1 MSNNQRNILVVGC
14 IIFGVLALGSIGTG
28 IIATALSHDRNTTR
42 TRTVSS
48 NRTEK
53 TVNQQQ
59 NSNEIQTRVLEEKE
73 KIEKKVQEYENIH
86 LPNWYKLVEA
96 LEASDVTDSYK
107 YAEIAQKQTK
117 EILDDIPGVDW
128 GNTGDKEFDIQCKQL
143 KEKMLEAY
151 TAKYESIVKLMV
163 FIENP
168 DSPEKMTEAIV
179 AVEDSADIW
188 EDFIDEVSEVIY

>member
-1 MSNNQRNILVVGC
+1 MTDKQRNTLVVGC
-14 IIFGVLALGSIGTG
+14 IIFGILALGSVGTG
-28 IIATALSHDRNTTR
+28 IIATALGQTGTTAR
-42 TRTVSS
+42 TRTVRS

-53 TVNQQQ
+53 AASQQQ
-59 NSNEIQTRVLEEKE
+59 SSNEIQTKVFEEKE
-73 KIEKKVQEYENIH
+73 RIEKKIQENENIH

-96 LEASDVTDSYK
+96 LEASDITDSYK
-107 YAEIAQKQTK
+107 YAETAKKQTK
-117 EILDDIPGVDW
+117 EILDDIPDVEW

-143 KEKMLEAY
+143 KEKMLKAY

-188 EDFIDEVSEVIY
+188 EEFIDEVSEVIY

>member
-107 YAEIAQKQTK
+107 YAEIAKK
-117 EILDDIPGVDW
+117 KKNEIISYIYFLFKKTI
-128 GNTGDKEFDIQCKQL
+128 EFINFC
-143 KEKMLEAY
+143 
-151 TAKYESIVKLMV
+151 
-163 FIENP
+163 F
-168 DSPEKMTEAIV
+168 
-179 AVEDSADIW
+179 
-188 EDFIDEVSEVIY
+188 